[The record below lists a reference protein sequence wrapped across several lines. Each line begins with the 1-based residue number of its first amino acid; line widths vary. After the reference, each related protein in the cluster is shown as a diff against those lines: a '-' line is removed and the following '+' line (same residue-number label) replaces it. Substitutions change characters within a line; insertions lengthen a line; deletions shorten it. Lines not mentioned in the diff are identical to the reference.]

1 MPSRRK
7 TLIEKPLVL
16 IVQDEIVRSPLPGRH
31 QLLRFS
37 GEPGWR
43 DILAGIDKDLQASGC
58 RPVLFCSL
66 PVARH
71 VWREKL
77 WLARGLYV
85 DPGFLSWH
93 RYSGL
98 LPPDWLLNR
107 TAILMPFGALLS
119 RKAQLAQLYGSRIFL
134 RPDSAMKPFNG
145 MAMDLTDLDHEVS
158 SINQISRPGDDTL
171 VVIDQARAIAPTE
184 YRFWL
189 VEGEV
194 AMSAPYSLDPDI
206 VHPPCPPEILDLAR
220 CIGQRLTPWE
230 TTFVADLVRD
240 EDGVP
245 RLVELNG
252 FSTSGWYAGV
262 DPAAL
267 AAHLDHLIIG

>member
-1 MPSRRK
+1 L
-7 TLIEKPLVL
+7 TEKRLVL
-16 IVQDEIVRSPLPGRH
+16 IVQDEIVRFPLMGRH
-31 QLLRFS
+31 QMLRFS
-37 GEPGWR
+37 AKQDWR
-43 DILAGIDKDLQASGC
+43 QFLSRLDAELRVTGC

-98 LPPDWLLNR
+98 LPPEWLLNR
-107 TAILMPFGALLS
+107 SAILLPFGALMS
-119 RKAQLAQLYGSRIFL
+119 RRAQLAQLYGSRIFL

-145 MAMDLTDLDHEVS
+145 MAMDLTDLEQEVS
-158 SINQISRPGDDTL
+158 SFRQLHNPDDDTL
-171 VVIDQARAIAPTE
+171 VVVDRARAIAPTE

-194 AMSAPYSLDPDI
+194 AAVAPYSLDPD
-206 VHPPCPPEILDLAR
+206 VAHPPCPPEVLELAGR
-220 CIGQRLTPWE
+220 IGQRLTPWE
-230 TTFVADLVRD
+230 TTFVADLVLD
-240 EDGVP
+240 EEGVP

-267 AAHLDHLIIG
+267 AAHLDRLIIG